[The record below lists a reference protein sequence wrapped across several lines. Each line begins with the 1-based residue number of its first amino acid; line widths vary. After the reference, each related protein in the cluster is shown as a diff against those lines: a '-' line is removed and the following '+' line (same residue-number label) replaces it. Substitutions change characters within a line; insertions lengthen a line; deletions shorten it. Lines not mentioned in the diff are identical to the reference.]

1 MNDEMTIEKM
11 IMLLLYTADRLESY
25 ITDGI
30 PVYDPKLIV
39 GEDYRVDSAETR
51 IDDYKRKIDKDKKL
65 IKSIKKFAQ
74 RRKEL
79 TRANSKNKSKK

>member
-1 MNDEMTIEKM
+1 MNNEMTIEKM

-30 PVYDPKLIV
+30 PVYDPNLIV

-51 IDDYKRKIDKDKKL
+51 IDDYNRKIDKDKKL

-74 RRKEL
+74 RRKEI
-79 TRANSKNKSKK
+79 TRSNSKKKSKK